1 MANKNNNAIA
11 TIKALP
17 NIMVGGQPIVN
28 GLTEID
34 NNGKMVMA
42 YKDTY
47 TDKKG
52 NLCSFTC
59 ADPSLVKW
67 LSMCRISTEVD
78 KALALQKFYAYYK
91 VMENYKSFGQFSSES
106 DFMESVYNVKGET
119 ARAYAMVGKYF
130 LKEDE
135 NGNVIYA
142 NELLNGAST
151 SNMLQCLSL
160 VDKDAENPLHDIL
173 DYITSGKLHITGT
186 QSVVKRDIH
195 DIKTDLGTIRK
206 NSKKDGKKA
215 DSEKSEKETFT
226 VADAFR
232 VLLASVDNLS
242 DDDKDRATTLIDE
255 LSALIK

>member
-1 MANKNNNAIA
+1 MANKNNSIA
-11 TIKALP
+11 TLKTLP
-17 NIMVGGQPIVN
+17 TISIGGHTLVN
-28 GLTEID
+28 GLTEIES
-34 NNGKMVMA
+34 NGKMIVA

-59 ADPSLVKW
+59 ADPELIEYLSL
-67 LSMCRISTEVD
+67 CRTTTELD

-106 DFMESVYNVKGET
+106 DFMESVYNVKGDT
-119 ARAYAMVGKYF
+119 AKAYAMVGKYF
-130 LKEDE
+130 LKKNE
-135 NGNVIYA
+135 NGVVTYA
-142 NELLNGAST
+142 SELLEGAST
-151 SNMLQCLSL
+151 TNMLQCLSL
-160 VDKDAENPLHDIL
+160 VDKEAENPLHDIL

-186 QSVVKRDIH
+186 LATVKRDIH

-206 NSKKDGKKA
+206 TADKKSKKG
-215 DSEKSEKETFT
+215 EESEKESFT

-242 DDDKDRATTLIDE
+242 DDDKEKATALIDE
-255 LSALIK
+255 LSNIIG